1 MIFLRLI
8 MVREIIISIYLA
20 VFSLL
25 FRLFKIFPLQKKIVF
40 VVTFIENGAYI
51 YDEIRRQEP
60 SCRTI
65 FLANKRVYPFFLKYD
80 DSLVLKFNPRHVRH
94 FISSIFHLAT
104 GKMIVIDNYYGFLS
118 SIKFRKN
125 VTCLQ
130 VWHAT
135 GAIKQF
141 GLKDPS
147 IKNRSRK
154 AIKRF
159 KRVYKHFDKIIVGS
173 EKMASFFK
181 TAFNLDDGHI
191 LRIGIPRTDAFYD
204 KEGIQ
209 LIKQHMHLKFPFL
222 SSKKVILYAPTY
234 RDNQLNA
241 YQLNLDLH
249 KMQKELSNEYVLL
262 LRLHPAIRGTIN
274 VSQFEG
280 FVYDFSNYNK
290 LNDILFI
297 TDVLISDYSSIPFDF
312 SILERPMIFYPY
324 DLKEY
329 QATRGFWE
337 DYSSMVPGPI
347 VYSTKE
353 IIDTIKSNNFNLN
366 SIKIFK
372 EQWNKFSNGNSSRTV
387 ANMIIMNLKSKNID
401 SSKKIQSQRSFN

>member
-1 MIFLRLI
+1 M
-8 MVREIIISIYLA
+8 A
-20 VFSLL
+20 AFSV
-25 FRLFKIFPLQKKIVF
+25 LFKLFKLFPQQKKVVF
-40 VVTFIENGAYI
+40 VVSFIENSAYI
-51 YDEIRRQEP
+51 YDEIRRQDP

-65 FLANKRVYPFFLKYD
+65 FLASNKVYPFFSKYD
-80 DSLVLKFNPRHVRH
+80 DSLVLRFGPRHIKH
-94 FISSIFHLAT
+94 CIASIFHLAT
-104 GKMIVIDNYYGFLS
+104 GKIIVVDNYYGFLS
-118 SIKFRKN
+118 SVKFKKN

-147 IKNRSRK
+147 IKNRGRK
-154 AIKRF
+154 AVKRF
-159 KRVYKHFDKIIVGS
+159 KRVYNHFDKIIVGS
-173 EKMASFFK
+173 EKMAIFFK
-181 TAFNLDDGHI
+181 TAFDLDDEHI

-234 RDNQLNA
+234 RDNQLND

-249 KMQKELSNEYVLL
+249 KMQKELGNEYVLL
-262 LRLHPAIRGTIN
+262 LRLHPAIRSTIN
-274 VSQFEG
+274 VGQYEG

-297 TDVLISDYSSIPFDF
+297 TDVLISDYSSIPFDY

-329 QATRGFWE
+329 QTTRGFWE

-353 IIDTIKSNNFNLN
+353 IIDTIKSNNFNSN
-366 SIKIFK
+366 SIFAFK
-372 EQWNKFSNGNSSRTV
+372 KQWNEFSHGNSSKNVTKW
-387 ANMIIMNLKSKNID
+387 IMAYLESNNID
-401 SSKKIQSQRSFN
+401 SFKGITSQRSFN